1 MADNDVKIK
10 VSLDGA
16 DQVQKGLAG
25 IGDGAGKADSKLGTM
40 VSGGLAGAGKALV
53 GFSTAAV
60 AAGGALAAGVL
71 NQYAQ
76 YEQNIGGI
84 ETLFKGSA
92 GKMEQYAAEAYKT
105 AGLSANE
112 YMSQVTSFSSSLL
125 QSVGGDTDKAADIAN
140 RAMTDMSDNA
150 NKFGTSIGMIQNAY
164 QGFAKQNYTM
174 LDNLKLGYG
183 GTASEMARLV
193 NDAGLMEDGFV
204 ATAENINSVGYDK
217 IIASIGAV
225 QDKLG
230 VTGTTAKEAASTI
243 TGSVA
248 TLKGAFSNLLTGLG
262 SADADVAGLA
272 GNVIDSF
279 EQVITNV
286 TPIIE
291 NIGTNLT
298 TLGPKLGE
306 MMTGLVGAISSA
318 IPALLGAGV
327 AMIGGLVE
335 GVTSALP
342 GLIGAIVPGIVQLV
356 TTLATLAPQL
366 IGAGVQA
373 IGALASGLAAALPT
387 LIPVIVSG
395 VIGMVGALIAAAPM
409 LIEAGLQ
416 LLTGLGQG
424 IMQAM
429 PLIIAQLPAL
439 IEQLVSFFTS
449 AIPMIIET
457 GLSLFVSLISALP
470 EIITTIVAALPQI
483 IDSVISAVLGA
494 IPLLID
500 AGIQLLIAL
509 VDNLPAII
517 SGIVSAIP
525 TIISAVLGAVIGAI
539 PQLVQAG
546 IRLFIALIQN
556 LPQIIATVVGAI
568 PQIIGG
574 IVGAIVGAV
583 PKLAAAGL
591 NLIQGLWQGIS
602 DAYGWLMGQIGGF
615 FGNVVDGIKDFFG
628 IHSPS
633 KLMAEIGGFVGQG
646 FAVGLKGSA
655 SQVTKAA
662 KDLNEKIR
670 KAMAAGDISAAK
682 GNAMIARIN
691 KDTAAIA
698 KAIEARGK
706 LATKLKDAQKA
717 LADLREDRSELI
729 QDIQGRAMDVNLG
742 DNKSAE
748 SMKKELADR
757 IAAVAA
763 FREKLAALE
772 GMGLDST
779 TRDQLLDSFLSTG
792 KSTAADALLKGG
804 PGAVQEIADLQK
816 ELSSQGLKLGTAV
829 GDDMYK
835 AGIQAAEG
843 LVKGLESQSK
853 ALDAAAKKM
862 GDALVKAVKASLGIK
877 SPSRRF
883 RDEVGSMV
891 PAGLGLGIKQNEALA
906 IKPITALNDR
916 MLKEASKLRVAS
928 SFTGSASLQ
937 RQPLVP
943 MRAMAQAASPAHFQ
957 ASIDTQKLA
966 HAFASSLPTSQGQ
979 PPVTLS
985 KESVNMLASA
995 IVDAVRVQARQGG
1008 VTLG

>member
-25 IGDGAGKADSKLGTM
+25 IGDGAGKADSKLGGM

-243 TGSVA
+243 SGSVA

-279 EQVITNV
+279 EQVLTNV
-286 TPIIE
+286 TPVIE
-291 NIGTNLT
+291 NIGTNIT

-327 AMIGGLVE
+327 AMIGGLIQ

-342 GLIGAIVPGIVQLV
+342 GLIGALVPGIVSLV
-356 TTLATLAPQL
+356 KTLAELAPQL
-366 IGAGVQA
+366 ITAGVQA

-416 LLTGLGQG
+416 LLAGLGQG
-424 IMQAM
+424 IMEAM
-429 PLIIAQLPAL
+429 PLLIAQLPVL
-439 IEQLVSFFTS
+439 IEGIVSFFTS

-457 GLSLFVSLISALP
+457 GLSLFISLIEALP

-483 IDSVISAVLGA
+483 ITSVISALLGA

-500 AGIQLLIAL
+500 AGIQLLVAI
-509 VDNLPAII
+509 VENLPAII

-525 TIISAVLGAVIGAI
+525 AIISAVLSAVIGAI
-539 PQLVQAG
+539 PQLIGAG
-546 IRLFIALIQN
+546 IRLFVALIQN
-556 LPQIIATVVGAI
+556 LPQIIGTIVGAI

-583 PKLAAAGL
+583 PQLAQAGL
-591 NLIQGLWQGIS
+591 NLIQGLWRGIS

-615 FGNVVDGIKDFFG
+615 VDSVVGGIKDFFG

-633 KLMAEIGGFVGQG
+633 TVMAEIGKYVGQG
-646 FAVGLKGSA
+646 FAVGLKGTT
-655 SQVTKAA
+655 SQVTKVASDMV
-662 KDLNEKIR
+662 KKIEQ
-670 KAMAAGDISAAK
+670 AMSAGKVSKSAGTAL
-682 GNAMIARIN
+682 IN
-691 KDTAAIA
+691 KINRDTAAIK
-698 KAIEARGK
+698 KAIDARAK
-706 LATKLKDAQKA
+706 IADQLKKAQKA
-717 LADLREDRSELI
+717 LEDIREERSDLVS
-729 QDIQGRAMDVNLG
+729 DVRDKATDVDLG
-742 DNKSAE
+742 DNKSVD
-748 SMKKELADR
+748 SMKKELATR
-757 IAAVAA
+757 VQAIAD
-763 FREKLAALE
+763 FRAKLAQLE
-772 GMGLDST
+772 SMGLDSK
-779 TRDQLLDSFLSTG
+779 TRDQFLEEFLSSG

-804 PGAVQEIADLQK
+804 PAAVQEIADLQK
-816 ELSSQGLKLGTAV
+816 QLSAQGLKLGEYV

-835 AGIQAAEG
+835 AGIQSAEG
-843 LVKGLESQSK
+843 LVRGLTSQQA

-862 GDALVKAVKASLGIK
+862 GDALVASVKKSLGIK

-883 RDEVGSMV
+883 RNEIGSMV
-891 PAGLGLGIKQNEALA
+891 PAGLGLGIKDSEDLA

-928 SFTGSASLQ
+928 SFSGSASLQ

-943 MRAMAQAASPAHFQ
+943 MRATAQAVSPAHFQ

-966 HAFASSLPTSQGQ
+966 NAFASSMPGTQGQ

-995 IVDAVRVQARQGG
+995 IVDAVRVQSRQGG